1 VCHIESHFG
10 LFGDSV
16 SFGARLVH
24 GLCLMHHRLRNYFG
38 RTRWYSLVKRLM
50 WNLGSVSLEIV
61 LILMQ
66 DRCTV
71 CMEHTICSEINLDTP
86 DGTVVAPDGTTR

>member
-1 VCHIESHFG
+1 
-10 LFGDSV
+10 
-16 SFGARLVH
+16 
-24 GLCLMHHRLRNYFG
+24 MHHRLRNYFG

-50 WNLGSVSLEIV
+50 WNLGSICLEIV

-71 CMEHTICSEINLDTP
+71 CMEHTICSEINLDTT
-86 DGTVVAPDGTTR
+86 DGTVDAPNGTTSEVYHMESRFGPVGDSISFGAR